1 MVKEYL
7 GEKFFNLAFGIVKVT
22 VGCSYWICLIT
33 SIVSVILYV
42 AGMKK
47 AGKNV
52 PVSMVVYFLLECL
65 KRCMED
71 MR

>member
-1 MVKEYL
+1 MIKEYL
-7 GEKFFNLAFGIVKVT
+7 GEKAFNAVFGIVKFT

-33 SIVSVILYV
+33 SIVSVMLYV

>member
-1 MVKEYL
+1 MIKEYI
-7 GEKFFNLAFGIVKVT
+7 GEKVFNVAFGVVKFT

-33 SIVSVILYV
+33 SIVSVMLYV